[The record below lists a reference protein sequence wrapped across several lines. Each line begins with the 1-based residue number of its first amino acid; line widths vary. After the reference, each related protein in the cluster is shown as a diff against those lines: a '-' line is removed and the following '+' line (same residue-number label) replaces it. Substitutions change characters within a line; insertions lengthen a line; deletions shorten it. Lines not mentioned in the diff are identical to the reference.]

1 MQLTL
6 QWCMFTL
13 LTVSATVLQLSSG
26 APATTDVS
34 EGVQISIKLPEGD
47 EVVKTDV
54 PKRSAIPACLRQQP
68 GTVEDENG
76 LVVSADAFTNCAKT
90 ELTRLQTE
98 INNPD
103 NDDSS
108 EEAPEDDDAP
118 PVKKEKEADVPE
130 AKPAPKEE
138 AHPEEKPPQKE
149 TESAPKPES
158 AAKPESEAKPESA
171 AKPESE
177 AKPESAAKPAF
188 APPPKIPDLTSITDA
203 FSEVRPISQ
212 DPSVLGEIVKILQ
225 VIFDFK
231 RVINDMQRIL
241 HGDLK
246 GVLREYPER
255 ARGFFKLVHNL
266 HHRFKGAAHKV
277 EVVQRSSNKE
287 SKYYGV
293 LDNLHKYLRAAATSS
308 EDLPNAVSLVSTVD
322 ALRTVAIELQSQAS
336 AVAGRS
342 SAAAIEEAPK
352 ASDSESSRVLNDI
365 KNVFLLIPDTFR
377 SYTRRTKLNGG
388 PGIFSPSPLSPL
400 SPYSPLNPLSPI
412 GPFSAIGSL
421 NPLNPVP
428 RASRRYN
435 DLRTSSLRA
444 VDSVSKTLLGLFS
457 NRDGGSRRLE
467 DTRDK
472 E

>member
-1 MQLTL
+1 MRTSL
-6 QWCMFTL
+6 QWHLFAVL
-13 LTVSATVLQLSSG
+13 SVSVTIAQLSRG

-34 EGVQISIKLPEGD
+34 DGVQISIKLPEGN

-54 PKRSAIPACLRQQP
+54 PRRSAIPACLRMQP
-68 GTVEDENG
+68 GVVEDENG
-76 LVVSADAFTNCAKT
+76 LVVTAEAFTNCAKT

-98 INNPD
+98 INGPD
-103 NDDSS
+103 SEDSS
-108 EEAPEDDDAP
+108 EEAVEDDDAP
-118 PVKKEKEADVPE
+118 PAKKEKEADVPE
-130 AKPAPKEE
+130 AKPAAKEE
-138 AHPEEKPPQKE
+138 VPTEEKTPEKE
-149 TESAPKPES
+149 KESEPKPAPEPEPAAAPKPASAPKP
-158 AAKPESEAKPESA
+158 AAKP
-171 AKPESE
+171 
-177 AKPESAAKPAF
+177 AAKPAF
-188 APPPKIPDLTSITDA
+188 APPPKIPDLTTITDA
-203 FSEVRPISQ
+203 FSEVRPISK

-231 RVINDMQRIL
+231 RVMNDMQRIL

-266 HHRFKGAAHKV
+266 HRRFVGAAQKV
-277 EVVQRSSNKE
+277 EIVKKSSNKE

-293 LDNLHKYLRAAATSS
+293 LDNLHQYLNAAATSS
-308 EDLPNAVSLVSTVD
+308 QDLPNAVSLVSTVD
-322 ALRTVAIELQSQAS
+322 ALRTVAVQLQNQAS

-342 SAAAIEEAPK
+342 SAAAIEEGPK
-352 ASDSESSRVLNDI
+352 ESNPESSRVLNDI

-400 SPYSPLNPLSPI
+400 SPYSPLNPFSPI

-428 RASRRYN
+428 RGSRLYN
-435 DLRTSSLRA
+435 DVRQSSLRA
-444 VDSVSKTLLGLFS
+444 VDSVSKRLLDLFS
-457 NRDGGSRRLE
+457 TRGGGSRRSS
-467 DTRDK
+467 RK
-472 E
+472 EEEEE